1 MYNVSI
7 CVSKIPV
14 IVLKSKKKRLTCY
27 IVSATGSLG
36 SNPTAAAVPAGFL
49 CSYRQSIMLPLQRK
63 RRCQL
68 TFLCINV
75 FGERLCEWVK
85 RATGF
90 FLFCDLFSA
99 EGEVYTW
106 GKGAR
111 GRLGRKEEDCGIP
124 KALQLDE
131 SHPYVVTS
139 VACFNGNSLL
149 AVKRNIFSIT
159 LLLPI

>member
-1 MYNVSI
+1 MDNVCI
-7 CVSKIPV
+7 CVSKISV
-14 IVLKSKKKRLTCY
+14 IVLKSENKRLTCY
-27 IVSATGSLG
+27 IMSVIGSLG
-36 SNPTAAAVPAGFL
+36 DNPAAPAVPAGFL
-49 CSYRQSIMLPLQRK
+49 CSFRESHYAAAAAEETVLSLKDLCSLTRWQIWMRRKSDWIFPL
-63 RRCQL
+63 
-68 TFLCINV
+68 
-75 FGERLCEWVK
+75 
-85 RATGF
+85 
-90 FLFCDLFSA
+90 LFSA

-149 AVKRNIFSIT
+149 AVKRNISLIT
-159 LLLPI
+159 S

>member
-1 MYNVSI
+1 MCINAFRDNERFWI
-7 CVSKIPV
+7 
-14 IVLKSKKKRLTCY
+14 
-27 IVSATGSLG
+27 
-36 SNPTAAAVPAGFL
+36 
-49 CSYRQSIMLPLQRK
+49 LPLP
-63 RRCQL
+63 
-68 TFLCINV
+68 
-75 FGERLCEWVK
+75 
-85 RATGF
+85 
-90 FLFCDLFSA
+90 FSA

-149 AVKRNIFSIT
+149 AVKRNVPLIT
-159 LLLPI
+159 LLLPFEQTPLGKCNLKSTNPQLKDGLNMRRDYFDNPASVSVPNRE